1 MPRLAGRDRRL
12 PAVFAVAFA
21 VGTALWQT
29 SAGRTLPPP
38 IIMELILASL
48 CDFAADYQGK
58 LCVLGAFDT
67 IWSKQYPAVH
77 PQCSVA
83 VRLLLREEDRG
94 PHKLQ
99 VFFID
104 PDGRHLIPIEQGP
117 NIDFDVPPLPPESFF
132 LSRNFVL
139 HFQGLPLPQPGQ
151 YEIRIRIDG
160 RTLSTLP
167 LQFVQTPEPA

>member
-1 MPRLAGRDRRL
+1 MGDI
-12 PAVFAVAFA
+12 
-21 VGTALWQT
+21 
-29 SAGRTLPPP
+29 AGRTLPPP
-38 IIMELILASL
+38 FIMELISASL
-48 CDFAADYQGK
+48 CDFAADYEGK

-77 PQCSVA
+77 PQCSIA

-117 NIDFDVPPLPPESFF
+117 NIDFEVPSLPPETFF

-151 YEIRIRIDG
+151 YEIRILIDG

-167 LQFVQTPEPA
+167 LQFVQTAKPA